1 MYKDIILHGLKV
13 RVFGNGKSIQVF
25 RNKSWVPL
33 KFKESYGYPLVT
45 LKHKSLRK
53 IYVLIIEPR
62 ILSGELRKRIP
73 NSVFKRVDSI
83 FMEVIIR

>member
-53 IYVLIIEPR
+53 HYKVSRLAPF
-62 ILSGELRKRIP
+62 LTKTIP
-73 NSVFKRVDSI
+73 NRFIALYPLKG
-83 FMEVIIR
+83 MNLL

>member
-45 LKHKSLRK
+45 LKHKSL
-53 IYVLIIEPR
+53 
-62 ILSGELRKRIP
+62 
-73 NSVFKRVDSI
+73 
-83 FMEVIIR
+83 